1 MPAPY
6 SERWERTKRY
16 LLRNFLVNPG
26 FQLSPIPEEDRSSPD
41 GESLP
46 DLIVEP
52 EPNRHDHAPDF
63 YDALE
68 RRMRRYYRQL
78 FLGEDESEDSSSD
91 FEVNRSMSSTFI
103 NTRKDVTR
111 NDINIDSDQDV
122 SITNE
127 NQPIIENEDDLQEKD
142 TSELITCAS
151 SHTSIDDLNKS
162 STVEDSQTIESSTE
176 SDPNEN
182 TEVIIYESS
191 DDITKI
197 RREESETIE
206 NKSVEDDST
215 EQCHR
220 ISTTVAQ
227 IHGSPARASVQFDS
241 GSPVLIPRVL
251 QFRRTVFGSGFASRL
266 SGQSVNVL
274 NTSGQNIDRVPTKT
288 AEESNIQDITI
299 VEPDTEVQKLLT
311 DSELTRISIDKTFI
325 TAVNTGTDHNQEDVL
340 EKRENI
346 NTEDDFQENERDED
360 NESNQDE
367 AEITDIGNE
376 SIEWNKDGVDDDEDG
391 FDFAI
396 RKGEFARKARHLVFR
411 TSDSFENLEPIA
423 HTTDT
428 GTDHNQEDVLE
439 KRENINTED
448 DFQENERDEDNESN
462 QDEAEITDIGNESIE
477 WNKDGVDDDEDGF
490 DFAIRKGEFAR
501 KARDLVF
508 RTSDSFENLE
518 PIAHTTENFDNEEF
532 EPVEEMREA
541 QGSGANESWHGG
553 ADQTSPALAF
563 ETKTSAER
571 LEECSDTEISAS
583 TEDETVEDNIQN
595 LNYARVDD
603 FWSVSSVEVDLDN
616 SNDNSSK
623 KRRSDS
629 SDDLPLRKR
638 KKDMT
643 TQTGLEEK
651 LQWESVRK
659 DLFVGLPLVLR
670 LCRCQDHVCS

>member
-1 MPAPY
+1 
-6 SERWERTKRY
+6 
-16 LLRNFLVNPG
+16 
-26 FQLSPIPEEDRSSPD
+26 
-41 GESLP
+41 
-46 DLIVEP
+46 
-52 EPNRHDHAPDF
+52 
-63 YDALE
+63 
-68 RRMRRYYRQL
+68 MRRYYRQL

-103 NTRKDVTR
+103 DARKDVTR

-122 SITNE
+122 SIAKE
-127 NQPIIENEDDLQEKD
+127 NQSTIGNEDDLQD
-142 TSELITCAS
+142 ITNELITCES
-151 SHTSIDDLNKS
+151 SHTSLDDLNKS

-176 SDPNEN
+176 SHSSEN
-182 TEVIIYESS
+182 TEVINIQIENYDRINLTNEVRYKSY
-191 DDITKI
+191 DDINKI
-197 RREESETIE
+197 RLEESESIE

-251 QFRRTVFGSGFASRL
+251 QFGRTVFGSGFASRL

-274 NTSGQNIDRVPTKT
+274 DTSGQNIDRVPTKT
-288 AEESNIQDITI
+288 AEESNEQDTTI

-367 AEITDIGNE
+367 AEITDIENE

-396 RKGEFARKARHLVFR
+396 RKGEFTRKARRLVFR

-423 HTTDT
+423 H
-428 GTDHNQEDVLE
+428 
-439 KRENINTED
+439 
-448 DFQENERDEDNESN
+448 S
-462 QDEAEITDIGNESIE
+462 
-477 WNKDGVDDDEDGF
+477 
-490 DFAIRKGEFAR
+490 
-501 KARDLVF
+501 
-508 RTSDSFENLE
+508 
-518 PIAHTTENFDNEEF
+518 TENFDNEEF
-532 EPVEEMREA
+532 EPVEEMRETR
-541 QGSGANESWHGG
+541 GSGANVSWHGE

-571 LEECSDTEISAS
+571 LEEVCSDTEVSAS

-595 LNYARVDD
+595 LNYALVDD

-616 SNDNSSK
+616 PNDNSS

-629 SDDLPLRKR
+629 SHDLPLRKR

-659 DLFVGLPLVLR
+659 DFFVGLPLVLR

>member
-1 MPAPY
+1 MQAPY

-52 EPNRHDHAPDF
+52 APNRHDHAPDF

-162 STVEDSQTIESSTE
+162 STVEDKVINIQIENYDRINLT
-176 SDPNEN
+176 NE
-182 TEVIIYESS
+182 VRYESS

-241 GSPVLIPRVL
+241 GSPVLTPRVL
-251 QFRRTVFGSGFASRL
+251 QFGRTVFGSGFASRL

-325 TAVNTGTDHNQEDVL
+325 TAVHTGTDHNQEDVL

-346 NTEDDFQENERDED
+346 NTEDDFQENEREED

-411 TSDSFENLEPIA
+411 TSDSFENLEPFA
-423 HTTDT
+423 H
-428 GTDHNQEDVLE
+428 
-439 KRENINTED
+439 
-448 DFQENERDEDNESN
+448 S
-462 QDEAEITDIGNESIE
+462 
-477 WNKDGVDDDEDGF
+477 
-490 DFAIRKGEFAR
+490 
-501 KARDLVF
+501 
-508 RTSDSFENLE
+508 
-518 PIAHTTENFDNEEF
+518 TENFDNEEF

-623 KRRSDS
+623 RRSDS